1 MVDADEWERIT
12 PAAGEDEWEPLPAS
26 EQPFP
31 GTAIPDA
38 FIGRMQ
44 AGAAVSRIMS
54 AAAKGA
60 KEGAGEGT
68 PTGFEDETLAHLI
81 ELGIF
86 HDPAKGRPGPLQ
98 TANEAVM
105 MPAAQIWQAV
115 TRATSGAIHGGGEAM
130 GQLVEELGGSQG
142 TANRAKNEVINFA
155 NWAMIEG
162 GMGHVSRP
170 SVEGG
175 AVLDRTVGTLPTET
189 DFAAA
194 SDVMTRPKSGVSLRP
209 APEGGVY
216 TPDQIKAGEKY
227 FKVYGADGEVKAE
240 ALVKIDG
247 NTAKVE
253 DILAPGK
260 PREEG
265 RGTLG
270 PREMRDVLRQF
281 REQHPEIEKITG
293 ERVSGAAAEGG
304 YDLLGE
310 RRQVEM
316 NLRRMWEEDGI
327 HPAEAVHDA
336 QADAFFRNEVT
347 APREEIRPAIGF
359 KTAKGST
366 YEVHEDGTTT
376 RNKAARPDA
385 GHEGDSGLKPRSAK
399 TIYLDTPEMAANLSA
414 AGLNGL
420 GSKGARVIIR
430 DGKAS
435 LLTWNDAA
443 GKWGISPGQKDIP
456 FSTEPAIGR
465 APLEVWK
472 PADDVPGWEAYRG
485 MHAGNP
491 ITELTTKW
499 DVKPEEMQ
507 EAFGDGA
514 SLSAA
519 VTPPDLVPPD
529 VQPPRPAGSLAAS
542 AQKAAET
549 LFDIGRDIQMKL
561 APMAAGTRDSMA
573 TVKDYMNSMRRN
585 AWDASRIDTDLVK
598 RFPDADR
605 ARMANAMEE
614 ESLSLRLEEPAHMR
628 ENQGLATLEPAE
640 RAMVEELNRRQQN
653 AWLRARD
660 LGMVE
665 GDGIEMHYPRMVVGL
680 PKGLD
685 AATEG
690 NLSLTAIGYDLR
702 SRTPFM
708 KQRKHLELEDTEKA
722 IKAKVASALEKQG
735 KTPEEIAAAV
745 DKVKVVRD
753 IRAVNLAT
761 SQLEDAVA
769 GRTLIEQIK
778 DVGKRTGDETVAEGW
793 KPGDGWFTVDH
804 PSFRTWRPKLGDDGV
819 IKDPAGN
826 PVFESVP
833 IYVRGDFEGPLRAA
847 MWGKSG
853 ATYQGLMAVKG
864 KTMGLIMNSPMIHN
878 MVEWGRAVVSAP
890 IEVGTLR
897 VYFAG
902 NRAKQDI
909 GLMHEA
915 INSGLV
921 PIGKRFFNQ
930 DINAVMEAPDLT
942 PGRSWTAKVLAA
954 VPGLFDEGAGIAV
967 KKAID
972 KAGDFWHNTLLW
984 DRIGDL
990 QAGLYV
996 HFRDD
1001 LLAKGMDRSTAARM
1015 AAHWANRYAG
1025 ALPRE
1030 AMSEGATK
1038 LANFMM
1044 FSRSFTLG
1052 NLGVMKDALTGLPRD
1067 VIAQI
1072 ERDAGF
1078 RAGSIEAGA
1087 EVAEQAVTTAKS
1099 MARRKAMMIL
1109 GIDIA
1114 AMYIGNSLLQSAFN
1128 IMLGDS
1134 TIDRESHEYLRRF
1147 RDVMNEVKVHPLS
1160 LLQPLHIAERLSATG
1175 DNEPGKRDRI
1185 LVGYAKDGT
1194 GIYARNPVG
1203 KIGEEFTGYFSGPLD
1218 MLRKKEGTIARPLMQ
1233 IFSNDA
1239 GFGRKIYDPNAD
1251 DWGKYASNMVEVV
1264 KHLIGSQLPMGQ
1276 LRAAHDLVTGEG
1288 DKTVNALQLAGPLM
1302 GVTFSRGAPGGP
1314 AVGEMYDA
1322 KSRREFAISKA
1333 MPDLR
1338 RQIQRG
1344 DVPGAQQVMQ
1354 QLGMDASYQRWVI
1367 KTSLDPRLRLSA
1379 RSIRDLYNSG
1389 TEDQKARFGRAL
1401 ERMQPAP

>member
-1 MVDADEWERIT
+1 MADADEWERIT

-60 KEGAGEGT
+60 KEGAGDGT

-216 TPDQIKAGEKY
+216 TPDQINAAKGERY
-227 FKVYGADGEVKAE
+227 FKVLDADGNVKAE

-347 APREEIRPAIGF
+347 APREEIKI
-359 KTAKGST
+359 
-366 YEVHEDGTTT
+366 
-376 RNKAARPDA
+376 
-385 GHEGDSGLKPRSAK
+385 
-399 TIYLDTPEMAANLSA
+399 TPEP
-414 AGLNGL
+414 
-420 GSKGARVIIR
+420 GAEPPQ
-430 DGKAS
+430 
-435 LLTWNDAA
+435 TM
-443 GKWGISPGQKDIP
+443 PKD
-456 FSTEPAIGR
+456 
-465 APLEVWK
+465 
-472 PADDVPGWEAYRG
+472 
-485 MHAGNP
+485 
-491 ITELTTKW
+491 W

-519 VTPPDLVPPD
+519 VTPPELVPPD

-549 LFDIGRDIQMKL
+549 LFDIGRDIQIKL

-954 VPGLFDEGAGIAV
+954 VPGLFDEAAGTAV
-967 KKAID
+967 KQAID

-1001 LLAKGMDRSTAARM
+1001 LLAKGMDRSTATRM

-1087 EVAEQAVTTAKS
+1087 EAAKQAVTSAKS

-1114 AMYIGNSLLQSAFN
+1114 AMYVGNSLLQNAFN
-1128 IMLGDS
+1128 VMLGDS

-1147 RDVMNEVKVHPLS
+1147 RDVINEAKVHPMS

-1276 LRAAHDLVTGEG
+1276 LRAGHDLVTGEG